1 MKLKKTSEQ
10 VTRSYDEQ
18 GNMTARVDSANY
30 SVIDDNGNNVG
41 SASCYNGSANLNL
54 NVSASTIDEGAQKLA
69 EMLNATIE
77 EGGEA

>member
-1 MKLKKTSEQ
+1 MKLRKTSEQ

-18 GNMTARVDSANY
+18 GNMTAHVNSAEY
-30 SVIDDNGNNVG
+30 AVIDNEGNTVG

-54 NVSASTIDEGAQKLA
+54 NVSAPTIAEGAQKLA
-69 EMLNATIE
+69 EMLNATVE